1 MANYAGARVLGL
13 VVAVIVGAVLAVTVA
28 YATVATQKPDA
39 KKSNLEVS
47 ADVQQAGGDV
57 SKVVL
62 RYGGR

>member
-1 MANYAGARVLGL
+1 MAVL
-13 VVAVIVGAVLAVTVA
+13 VGAVLAVTVT

-62 RYGGR
+62 RYGSR